1 MSRLSDGLECSVLL
15 NLTACGCK
23 LSSKF
28 NSPVGWSSLFLAS
41 SSVAIPHHFAW
52 GGVGSVEEWIRLN
65 VD

>member
-1 MSRLSDGLECSVLL
+1 MLL
-15 NLTACGCK
+15 NLNACGCK

-41 SSVAIPHHFAW
+41 SRVAIPHHFAW